1 MMRLVIGVTEEGARF
16 AVVKMMN
23 AWIVV
28 MLMQQVN
35 GVALIAVS
43 KA

>member
-1 MMRLVIGVTEEGARF
+1 MMRLVIGVAEEGARI
-16 AVVKMMN
+16 AVVKMMD